1 MPRPSSVS
9 RLSVPT
15 VSVEQ
20 MREVDRL
27 MEEQYGAV
35 LLQMMENA
43 GRNLAHLARR
53 SYFDD
58 DARGRKILVLA
69 GSGGNG
75 GGGLVCARRLH
86 NWGAEVR
93 VWLTKSA
100 DELGTVPRRQFDI
113 VAAMG
118 IPVTIAIGSVDLPA
132 ADLIVDAIIGY
143 SLSGAPIGSAA
154 ALVTAAN
161 RHAAP
166 VLSLDTPSGLDT
178 DTGVPHEPAI
188 RADATMTLALPK
200 TGLLASV
207 AAEHVGELYLAD
219 ISVPPALYS
228 ALGITV
234 GPIFARCDDIR
245 LI

>member
-1 MPRPSSVS
+1 MPRPASVP

-15 VSVEQ
+15 VSAEQ

-27 MEEQYGAV
+27 MEEQYGIA

-43 GRNLAHLARR
+43 GRNLAHLARGR
-53 SYFDD
+53 YLDD
-58 DARGRKILVLA
+58 DARNRQILVLA

-86 NWGAEVR
+86 NWGADVR
-93 VWLTKSA
+93 VWLTKPA
-100 DELGTVPRRQFDI
+100 DELGAVPRRQLG
-113 VAAMG
+113 VLKAMG
-118 IPVTIAIGSVDLPA
+118 VPVSIAIDGDLPA
-132 ADLIVDAIIGY
+132 ADLVVDAIIGY
-143 SLSGAPIGSAA
+143 SLSGAPVGSAA
-154 ALVTAAN
+154 ALISAAN

-178 DTGVPHEPAI
+178 STGVPHEPAI

-200 TGLLASV
+200 TGLLASA
-207 AAEHVGELYLAD
+207 AAEHVGDLYLAD

-228 ALGITV
+228 ALGIAV
-234 GPIFARCDDIR
+234 GPIFARCDVVR
-245 LI
+245 LV

>member
-1 MPRPSSVS
+1 MPRVSSLS

-15 VSVEQ
+15 VSAEQ

-27 MEEQYGAV
+27 MEEQYGVA

-53 SYFDD
+53 RYFDG
-58 DARGRKILVLA
+58 DARNRQILVLA

-86 NWGAEVR
+86 SWGADVR
-93 VWLTKSA
+93 VWITRPS
-100 DELGTVPRRQFDI
+100 DELGAVPRRQLRI
-113 VAAMG
+113 VEAMG
-118 IPVTIAIGSVDLPA
+118 IPVTVAIGGVDLPA
-132 ADLIVDAIIGY
+132 ADLVVDAIIGY
-143 SLSGAPIGSAA
+143 SLSGAPTGSAA
-154 ALVTAAN
+154 ELVAAAN
-161 RHAAP
+161 HHAAP
-166 VLSLDTPSGLDT
+166 VLSLDTPTGLDA

-200 TGLLASV
+200 TGLVASA
-207 AAEHVGELYLAD
+207 AAEHLGELYLAD

-234 GPIFARCDDIR
+234 GPIFARCDIVR
-245 LI
+245 LT

>member
-15 VSVEQ
+15 VSAEQ

-27 MEEQYGAV
+27 MEEQYGVA

-53 SYFDD
+53 RYFDD
-58 DARGRKILVLA
+58 DARNTRILVLA
-69 GSGGNG
+69 GSGGKG

-86 NWGAEVR
+86 NWGADVR
-93 VWLTKSA
+93 VWLTKPA
-100 DELGTVPRRQFDI
+100 DELRAVPRRQLGI
-113 VAAMG
+113 LEAIG
-118 IPVTIAIGSVDLPA
+118 IPVTIAIGGGGLPA

-143 SLSGAPIGSAA
+143 SLSGTPTGSAA
-154 ALVTAAN
+154 ALVAAAN
-161 RHAAP
+161 HHAAP
-166 VLSLDTPSGLDT
+166 VLSLDSPSGLDT
-178 DTGVPHEPAI
+178 DTGVPHGPAI

-200 TGLLASV
+200 AGLLESA
-207 AAEHVGELYLAD
+207 AAEHVGELYVAD
-219 ISVPPALYS
+219 ISVPPGLYS

-234 GPIFARCDDIR
+234 GPIFALCDVV
-245 LI
+245 LLT

>member
-9 RLSVPT
+9 KLSVPT
-15 VSVEQ
+15 VSAEQ

-27 MEEQYGAV
+27 MEEQYGVA
-35 LLQMMENA
+35 LHQMIENA

-53 SYFDD
+53 RYFDD
-58 DARGRKILVLA
+58 DVRNRPILVLA

-86 NWGAEVR
+86 NWGADVG
-93 VWLTKSA
+93 VWLTKPA
-100 DELGTVPRRQFDI
+100 DDLGAVPRRQLGI
-113 VAAMG
+113 LEAMDV
-118 IPVTIAIGSVDLPA
+118 PVTIAIGVDDLPA
-132 ADLIVDAIIGY
+132 ADLVVDAIIGY

-154 ALVTAAN
+154 ALVAAAN
-161 RHAAP
+161 RHHAP
-166 VLSLDTPSGLDT
+166 VLSLDSPSGLDP

-200 TGLLASV
+200 TGLLASA

-228 ALGITV
+228 ALGIAV
-234 GPIFARCDDIR
+234 GPIFARCDVVR
-245 LI
+245 LV